1 MVATECLAAYLL
13 SNREHVSSV
22 EVHPCE
28 QSSTSLPVILCGQP
42 QLPGAIQ
49 DRGEYNIEPE
59 GTTSGSSHSI
69 LAVVCGC
76 CYHYGRCNFR
86 QPCGL
91 VRPLLSRR
99 CSAQCSRLTYSDRLS
114 EFTISTEVANACR
127 SLQPPGTIAGRCGGS
142 HTAATNIL

>member
-69 LAVVCGC
+69 LDTRA
-76 CYHYGRCNFR
+76 RWW
-86 QPCGL
+86 
-91 VRPLLSRR
+91 PLFCRYFTSVSVKCFTVQQVPVLSRE
-99 CSAQCSRLTYSDRLS
+99 S
-114 EFTISTEVANACR
+114 
-127 SLQPPGTIAGRCGGS
+127 
-142 HTAATNIL
+142 